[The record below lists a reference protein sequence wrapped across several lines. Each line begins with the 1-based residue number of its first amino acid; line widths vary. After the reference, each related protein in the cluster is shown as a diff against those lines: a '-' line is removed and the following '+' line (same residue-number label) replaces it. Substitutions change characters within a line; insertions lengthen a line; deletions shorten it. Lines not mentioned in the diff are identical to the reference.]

1 MATLKEK
8 RTCGQR
14 CEDFGHFVWNSDTKQ
29 FMGRTLERWVYI
41 SLYYVSFYIV
51 MSGLFIL
58 ALYVMLLT
66 LNPYTPTYQD
76 RLTSPGVILRPDI
89 WGEEGLEITYN
100 ASDKKSWMGMT
111 NILDKYL
118 LHYNETHQNESNRH
132 CPSGSYYIQKDF
144 RGPHH
149 TKYACIFTREML
161 GNCSGLEDPTYGY
174 PEGKPCFLIKM
185 NRIIN
190 FLPGKDGSP
199 PYVKCTMLEGSSS
212 NLDHVEYYPVN
223 GTFDISY
230 FPYYGSLAQ
239 PNYTNPLVAVK
250 FNSIKKSEEIKIEC
264 KVVADHI
271 CTDNFHDPYEGK
283 VVFQLKIES

>member
-1 MATLKEK
+1 
-8 RTCGQR
+8 
-14 CEDFGHFVWNSDTKQ
+14 
-29 FMGRTLERWVYI
+29 
-41 SLYYVSFYIV
+41 

-76 RLTSPGVILRPDI
+76 RLTSPD
-89 WGEEGLEITYN
+89 
-100 ASDKKSWMGMT
+100 
-111 NILDKYL
+111 
-118 LHYNETHQNESNRH
+118 YNETHQNESNRH

-239 PNYTNPLVAVK
+239 KDFRGPHHTKYACIFTREMLGNCSGLEDPTYGYPEGKPCFLIKMNRPNYTNPLVAVK